1 MTKPSIAIVGAGFSG
16 IILAKKLKNIGE
28 VKIFEKARGV
38 GGRMASRLKDD
49 FNFDFGAQFFTAKK
63 AEFQD
68 FLKPFIEQKI
78 LMPWCGNFVEIDNY
92 KITYQREWPKEK
104 NHFVSAIK
112 MNQFCKELSQDLDI
126 SLQTRVAKIEKN
138 AKKWQIFDDKNIF
151 LGEFDWLFFSIPAPQ
166 LSELIPQ
173 ECNFYEA
180 SKKIKMLGC
189 FALML
194 GLEKPL
200 NLNYDVALVKNS
212 IISWISFENSKPQ
225 RKNSSSYTILSR
237 NDWAESNIENDIED
251 IKKQLIVEFGKII
264 QQPLD
269 NIIHQDIHRWRYAN
283 IAKQKN
289 NVKFFLDNK
298 MQLGAC
304 GDWLIQGRVEAAF
317 LSASALFN
325 EISKN
330 LK

>member
-1 MTKPSIAIVGAGFSG
+1 MKKPSIAIVGAGFSG
-16 IILAKKLKNIGE
+16 IILAQKLKNIGE

-38 GGRMASRLKDD
+38 GGRMASRIKDD

-63 AEFQD
+63 LEFQE

-92 KITYQREWPKEK
+92 KITYQRQWPEEK
-104 NHFVSAIK
+104 NHLVPAIK
-112 MNQFCKELSQDLDI
+112 MNQFCKELARDLDI
-126 SLQTRVAKIEKN
+126 TLQTRITKIERN
-138 AKKWQIFDDKNIF
+138 AKKWQIFDDKNNS
-151 LGEFDWLFFSIPAPQ
+151 LGEFDWIFFSIPAPQ
-166 LSELIPQ
+166 LLELIPQ
-173 ECNFYEA
+173 ECNFFEA
-180 SKKIKMLGC
+180 TKNIKMLGC

-194 GLEKPL
+194 GFEKPL
-200 NLNYDVALVKNS
+200 NLEYDIALIKNS
-212 IISWISFENSKPQ
+212 IISWISSESSKPQ
-225 RKNSSSYTILSR
+225 RKNSASYTILAR
-237 NDWAESNIENDIED
+237 NDWADHNIENDIED
-251 IKKQLIVEFGKII
+251 VKKQIIAEFAKII

-283 IAKQKN
+283 IAKQEK
-289 NVKFFLDNK
+289 NVKFFLDNNL
-298 MQLGAC
+298 QIGAC
-304 GDWLIQGRVEAAF
+304 GDWLIHGRVEASY

>member
-16 IILAKKLKNIGE
+16 IILAQKLKNIGE

-92 KITYQREWPKEK
+92 KITYKREWPKEK

-126 SLQTRVAKIEKN
+126 SLQNRVAKIEKN

>member
-1 MTKPSIAIVGAGFSG
+1 MKKPSIAIVGAGFSG
-16 IILAKKLKNIGE
+16 IILAHKLKNFGE

-38 GGRMASRLKDD
+38 GGRMSSRVKDD
-49 FNFDFGAQFFTAKK
+49 FNFDFGAQFFYAKT
-63 AEFQD
+63 AEFRE

-78 LMPWCGNFVEIDNY
+78 IMPWCGNFAEIDNY
-92 KITYQREWPKEK
+92 KINYIREWPAEK
-104 NHFVSAIK
+104 NHFVPAVK
-112 MNQFCKELSQDLDI
+112 MNQFCKELSRDLDI

-138 AKKWQIFDDKNIF
+138 QKKWQVFDDKNEF

-166 LSELIPQ
+166 LLELIPQ
-173 ECNFYEA
+173 NCNFFEA
-180 SKKIKMLGC
+180 TKNIKMMGC

-200 NLNYDVALVKNS
+200 KIPYDVALVKNS
-212 IISWISFENSKPQ
+212 IISWISSESSKPQ
-225 RKNSSSYTILSR
+225 RKNSASYTILAR
-237 NDWAESNIENDIED
+237 NDWSDHNIEKDIEEV
-251 IKKQLIVEFGKII
+251 KKQLIAEFAKII

-283 IAKQKN
+283 IAKQEN
-289 NVKFFLDNK
+289 NVKFFIDNK

-304 GDWLIQGRVEAAF
+304 GDWLIHGRVEACYS
-317 LSASALFN
+317 SASALLN

>member
-1 MTKPSIAIVGAGFSG
+1 MKKPSIAIVGAGFSG
-16 IILAKKLKNIGE
+16 IILAQKLKNIGE

-38 GGRMASRLKDD
+38 GGRMASRIKDD
-49 FNFDFGAQFFTAKK
+49 FNFDFGAQFFIAKK
-63 AEFQD
+63 PEFKE

-92 KITYQREWPKEK
+92 KITYQRQWPEEK
-104 NHFVSAIK
+104 NHFVPAIK
-112 MNQFCKELSQDLDI
+112 MNQFCKELARDLDI
-126 SLQTRVAKIEKN
+126 SLQTRIAKIEKN
-138 AKKWQIFDDKNIF
+138 AKKWQIFDDKNNS

-166 LSELIPQ
+166 LLELIPQ
-173 ECNFYEA
+173 ECNFFEA
-180 SKKIKMLGC
+180 TKNIKMLGC

-194 GLEKPL
+194 GFEKPL
-200 NLNYDVALVKNS
+200 NLEYDIALIKNS
-212 IISWISFENSKPQ
+212 IISWISSESSKPQ
-225 RKNSSSYTILSR
+225 RKNSASYTILAR
-237 NDWAESNIENDIED
+237 NDWADHNIENDIED
-251 IKKQLIVEFGKII
+251 VKKQIIAEFGKII

-283 IAKQKN
+283 IAKQEK
-289 NVKFFLDNK
+289 NVKFFLDNNL
-298 MQLGAC
+298 QIGAC
-304 GDWLIQGRVEAAF
+304 GDWLIHGRVEASY

>member
-1 MTKPSIAIVGAGFSG
+1 MKKPSIAIVGAGFSG
-16 IILAKKLKNIGE
+16 IILAQKLKNIGE

-38 GGRMASRLKDD
+38 GGRMASRIKDD
-49 FNFDFGAQFFTAKK
+49 FNFDFGAQFFIAKK
-63 AEFQD
+63 PEFKE

-92 KITYQREWPKEK
+92 KITYQRQWPEEK
-104 NHFVSAIK
+104 NHLVPAIK
-112 MNQFCKELSQDLDI
+112 MNQFCKELARDLDI
-126 SLQTRVAKIEKN
+126 SLQTRIAKIEKN
-138 AKKWQIFDDKNIF
+138 AEKWQIFDDKNNF

-166 LSELIPQ
+166 LLELIPQ
-173 ECNFYEA
+173 ECNFFEA
-180 SKKIKMLGC
+180 TKNIKMLGC

-194 GLEKPL
+194 GFEKPL
-200 NLNYDVALVKNS
+200 NLEYDIALIKNS
-212 IISWISFENSKPQ
+212 IISWISSESSKPQ
-225 RKNSSSYTILSR
+225 RKNSASYTILAR
-237 NDWAESNIENDIED
+237 NDWADYNIENDIED
-251 IKKQLIVEFGKII
+251 VKKQIIAEFAKII

-283 IAKQKN
+283 IAKQEK
-289 NVKFFLDNK
+289 NVKFFLDNNL
-298 MQLGAC
+298 QIGAC
-304 GDWLIQGRVEAAF
+304 GDWLIHGRVEASY